1 MDDDGVVL
9 PVVLLPE
16 PEADPDVPLPE
27 PDADPEPELEP
38 GPEPEPEPDPEPEL
52 EPDPELPVVLELF
65 VLSPFDEPLPHAVNR
80 IASVSAAVV
89 LPSDVN
95 VQGGCDERRR
105 A

>member
-1 MDDDGVVL
+1 MDGDDIVP

-27 PDADPEPELEP
+27 PDADPEPE
-38 GPEPEPEPDPEPEL
+38 PEPEPDPEPEL
-52 EPDPELPVVLELF
+52 EPDPELPVVLALF
-65 VLSPFDEPLPHAVNR
+65 VLSLFDEPLPHAVNR
-80 IASVSAAVV
+80 SASVSAAVV
-89 LPSDVN
+89 LPRQVK